1 MAHAT
6 AAIAGLTDEIHRQ
19 EKSIVGVQG
28 QAERANDDEARLQQR
43 VDLVGSEINRVRE
56 EIAGL
61 DARQAEARESIA
73 RLNEQ
78 KTASEITL
86 AETQRR
92 LGDARDAAEDLSAK
106 AAEARAN
113 HAGLVERSAAAL
125 AEVSRLEDLAADLE
139 RRVESC
145 TRDVALMRDQ
155 RERLLQA
162 IVDGQRLMDED
173 VAKLDGLQAGHGAR
187 RRARPGHQ
195 AVGRAPG
202 RNHS

>member
-43 VDLVGSEINRVRE
+43 ADLVGSEIHRVKE

-92 LGDARDAAEDLSAK
+92 LGDARDDRRRLSGK
-106 AAEARAN
+106 AAEARAI
-113 HAGLVERSAAAL
+113 HAGLVERSAAAV
-125 AEVSRLEDLAADLE
+125 AEVVASRRSRRRSRAA
-139 RRVESC
+139 RR
-145 TRDVALMRDQ
+145 
-155 RERLLQA
+155 
-162 IVDGQRLMDED
+162 IV
-173 VAKLDGLQAGHGAR
+173 HAR
-187 RRARPGHQ
+187 RRA
-195 AVGRAPG
+195 
-202 RNHS
+202 